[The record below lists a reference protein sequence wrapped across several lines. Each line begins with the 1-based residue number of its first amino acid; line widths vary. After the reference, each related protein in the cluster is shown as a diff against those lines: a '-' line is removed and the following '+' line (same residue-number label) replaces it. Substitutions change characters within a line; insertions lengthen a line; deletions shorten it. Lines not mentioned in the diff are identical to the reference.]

1 MISFTGRETMLTAG
15 LKEVKKVT
23 KSIEESSGYFNA
35 LAPHG
40 AADSA
45 AAEVAKTSRANAVNS
60 YKASHQQINL
70 ANDSAKSGATIEY
83 FG

>member
-15 LKEVKKVT
+15 LKEAKKVT

-40 AADSA
+40 AADNA
-45 AAEVAKTSRANAVNS
+45 AAEVARASRADALNS
-60 YKASHQQINL
+60 YRASHQQINL
-70 ANDSAKSGATIEY
+70 ASDSAKSGATFEY